1 MGIKSNQRGK
11 DDVDS
16 GFDDDG
22 LTIQLWFGNPETVA
36 GHRGIS
42 LEIDE
47 QQMAFTKRMEYR

>member
-22 LTIQLWFGNPETVA
+22 LTIQLWFGIP
-36 GHRGIS
+36 
-42 LEIDE
+42 
-47 QQMAFTKRMEYR
+47 KRLLAIGVSA